1 MGKCRPHTVR
11 TNVSSRRTLFSVR
24 GFGPHRTSGRSDLV
38 VGTKPRRGRS
48 TQSRR
53 YPGPSPLRMS
63 GSLRIDPI

>member
-53 YPGPSPLRMS
+53 LPGAVTVANEW
-63 GSLRIDPI
+63 SLRIDPI